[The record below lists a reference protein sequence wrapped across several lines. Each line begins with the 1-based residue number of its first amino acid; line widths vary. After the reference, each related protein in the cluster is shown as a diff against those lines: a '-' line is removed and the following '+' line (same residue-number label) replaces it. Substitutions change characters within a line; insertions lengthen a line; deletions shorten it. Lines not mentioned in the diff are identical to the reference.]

1 VKFNHSSILLS
12 IAAPLLLFSNLALA
26 ASGSC
31 EAYPFDLQRDGKS
44 INTSWPLRVLRQNAP
59 VYSNESDSR
68 EKTRLKF
75 GKVLDA
81 VRISNSPKTGRVLVT
96 ESGSMPGESLG
107 WMDRQDLLCNI
118 TPIKTDKGLDRKAF
132 IKTPPQPEIEG
143 RVVGKG
149 SVPAYA
155 CYEGSCRTHTS
166 LSRFAMYFIVA
177 EKTQRYLLAEQY
189 NLIEGPP
196 LIGWVEEDKIIPWN
210 TTLQVRPK
218 EEVTRNIVGST
229 GPNNSNTSGVV
240 LTGGKIW
247 YKFPLH
253 APLLDK
259 KGNKYHIAAPGI
271 GMSGFDVKSMDQET
285 SLVEQHKNVDVLFL
299 LDGTKSMQPY
309 LDTAKSFA
317 SQLIQQ
323 LSNKHDFRETHFR
336 FGFRVYRD
344 NFAGNQGIGEGLPL
358 SGSCQA
364 RAALTTKNQ
373 TEFNRRIRPVKQSNE
388 TSQEDSTYEE
398 NLFIGIRQAIKDLA
412 SCPDRLKV
420 LVVIA
425 DHGDKNQQA
434 SNSLIR
440 KLTKTFTH
448 SPRIFFIQTPNEKP
462 NVEAYKTAYKRF
474 QTQAEYIFSK
484 VYPGM
489 NYGDNLSQLSKGSPN
504 RIIKELTALVVQQVG
519 SVSSSAVVNE
529 TMQKIRAGQSIQT
542 IVEQGMKEGDLPVL
556 YWQLMEKDLCKQF
569 DDQCQHPVDHRV
581 IDAYIPVSDDIVEE
595 IWMGTRDMDN
605 WKSLLR
611 PLNAN
616 QIQTKPFDQQKR
628 EFIRVLKEELLRII
642 GEPLFKESRKTLGD
656 IVKRKGGLPVREHSP
671 LMQYTVAEISNM
683 QRCEFNRLI
692 KWTTSI
698 YDLLNRVTAS
708 PKLKVTYLL
717 EDYPKSQCRRVSA
730 KGRNIKRLTLRG
742 AQPLGPDDNY
752 SYLHDF
758 RKGQAI
764 FSIPMDFLP

>member
-1 VKFNHSSILLS
+1 VKFNHLSILLS
-12 IAAPLLLFSNLALA
+12 IAALLLSSNLALA

-31 EAYPFDLQRDGKS
+31 EGYKFEMQRDGKS
-44 INTSWPLRVLRQNAP
+44 INTSWPLRVLRQDAP
-59 VYSNESDSR
+59 VYSNQSGSSQ
-68 EKTRLKF
+68 KTRLKF

-81 VRISNSPKTGRVLVT
+81 VGISNSPKSGRVLIT
-96 ESGSMPGESLG
+96 KTGSMPGESLG

-118 TPIKTDKGLDRKAF
+118 TPIKNDKGLERKAF
-132 IKTPPQPEIEG
+132 IKTPPEPEIEG
-143 RVVGKG
+143 NVAGKG

-155 CYEGSCRTHTS
+155 CYEGSCRTNMS
-166 LSRFAMYFIVA
+166 LTRFNMYFIVA
-177 EKTQRYLLAEQY
+177 EKNQRYLLAEEY
-189 NLIEGPP
+189 NLIDGPP

-229 GPNNSNTSGVV
+229 SLGSSNDSGVV

-259 KGNKYHIAAPGI
+259 TGGKYHIAAPGI
-271 GMSGFDVKSMDQET
+271 GMSGFDVKGIDEET

-317 SQLIQQ
+317 SQLMQE
-323 LSNKHDFRETHFR
+323 LSDKHEFRETHFR

-358 SGSCQA
+358 SGSCEA
-364 RAALTTKNQ
+364 RAALTAENKK
-373 TEFNRRIRPVKQSNE
+373 EFNRRIQPVKQSNE
-388 TSQEDSTYEE
+388 TSREDSTYTE

-425 DHGDKNQQA
+425 DHGDNNQQV

-440 KLTKTFTH
+440 KLTRTFTH
-448 SPRIFFIQTPNEKP
+448 SPRLFFIQTPKEKS
-462 NVEAYKTAYKRF
+462 NVRYNKAYKRF
-474 QTQAEYIFSK
+474 KTQAKYIFSQ

-489 NYGDNLSQLSKGSPN
+489 DYGDNLSQLSKGSPQ
-504 RIIKELTALVVQQVG
+504 RIINDLTALVVQQIG
-519 SVSSSAVVNE
+519 NYSSSAVVNE

-542 IVEQGMKEGDLPVL
+542 IVERGMKEGDLPVL

-569 DDQCQHPVDHRV
+569 GDQCKHPVDHRV
-581 IDAYIPVSDDIVEE
+581 IDAYIPISDDIVEE
-595 IWMGTRDMDN
+595 IWMGNRDMDN

-611 PLNAN
+611 PLNEN
-616 QIQTKPFDQQKR
+616 LIKNKGFTQQKK
-628 EFIRVLKEELLRII
+628 EFIRVLKEELIRII
-642 GEPLFKESRKTLGD
+642 GEPLFKDSGEALAE
-656 IVKRKGGLPVREHSP
+656 ILKRKAGLPVREHSP

-683 QRCEFNRLI
+683 QQCEFRRLI
-692 KWTTSI
+692 KWTTSV
-698 YDLLNRVTAS
+698 YDILNRVTAS
-708 PKLKVTYLL
+708 PKLKVTYSL
-717 EDYPKSQCRRVSA
+717 EDFPNSQCPRVSA
-730 KGRNIKRLTLRG
+730 KGRNIKRMTLKG
-742 AQPLGPDDNY
+742 ARPLGPDDNH
-752 SYLHDF
+752 SYLHNF

-764 FSIPMDFLP
+764 YSIPMDFLP